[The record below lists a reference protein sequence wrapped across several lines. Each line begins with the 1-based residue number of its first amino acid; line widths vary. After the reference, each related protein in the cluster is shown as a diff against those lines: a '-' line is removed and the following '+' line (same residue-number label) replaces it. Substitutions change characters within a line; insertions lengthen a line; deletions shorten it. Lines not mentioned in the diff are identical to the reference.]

1 MAVKRQSGFTMV
13 ELMISLV
20 VLAILA
26 ALAAPS
32 FIEYLERY
40 RLRSAVEDTLA
51 VFVQA
56 RQGAVEADRNVR
68 LKMGGSTTAWCVGA
82 IQQGEPAD
90 GALVSTTPA
99 ACDCSAAPATCLV
112 GGERIVV
119 DQAGRADVTVADVT
133 TDFTYDSKGGTLA
146 DLSTTPQIHF
156 VSSSGRYGL
165 SICVSALGQARACS
179 TTGKREIPGFRSCL
193 EFPACS

>member
-1 MAVKRQSGFTMV
+1 MAFRRQSGFTMV

-90 GALVSTTPA
+90 GALVSLTPA
-99 ACDCSAAPATCLV
+99 ACDCSAAPAACLV
-112 GGERIVV
+112 GGERLVV
-119 DQAGRADVTVADVT
+119 DQAGRADVTVTNVAA
-133 TDFTYDSKGGTLA
+133 DFTYDSKGGTLA
-146 DLSTTPQIHF
+146 DVSLAPEIAF
-156 VSSSGRYGL
+156 LSSSGRYGL
-165 SICVSALGQARACS
+165 TIRVSALGQARACS
-179 TTGKREIPGFRSCL
+179 TAGLREIPGFLPCT
-193 EFPACS
+193 

>member
-51 VFVQA
+51 VFAQA

-68 LKMGGSTTAWCVGA
+68 LDVGGTSDAWCVGA
-82 IQQGEPAD
+82 IQQAEPAE
-90 GALVSTTPA
+90 GALVSVTPA
-99 ACDCSAAPATCLV
+99 PCDCSGAPETCLV
-112 GGERIVV
+112 GAERLVV
-119 DQAGRADVTVADVT
+119 DQSGRAGVTVTDVT

-146 DLSTTPQIHF
+146 DLAAEPEIEF

-165 SICVSALGQARACS
+165 TIRVSALGQARACS
-179 TTGKREIPGFRSCL
+179 TAGLREIPGFLPCT
-193 EFPACS
+193 